1 MANSA
6 VPEKHLEIPFSLDEY
21 EDRNIPEFRLEDRLA
36 FWDGPIRAFLRE
48 RGYAL
53 YNICPV
59 FDGASSLMYPSLET
73 CPQPVD
79 DDRYA
84 FMDPD
89 EPERVLPKAKPGLEN
104 TYPYCREKAY
114 ARENRGRAAFAQ
126 CIARPDRHV
135 AIKLV
140 RDRSVEIHTLKLIFE
155 ASKEKSVR
163 GLIPVLEI
171 IPFRGHWLV
180 VMPRWGEIIMS
191 PFPTVAGPVLDL
203 IEDLLEG
210 LTFLH
215 GHNIVH
221 RDHSYKNILVNHIP
235 VVGHQSVREV
245 PPTRQTLRNAGA
257 LQHAIFDFDVALI
270 FPDRPS
276 ARLPHDEF
284 WLGTPKLTGETM
296 QGEYDYDPFAADVS
310 ILGGNLCRDLQYHTP
325 SVPILAPLFDGMLH
339 WDVPSRLTASQA
351 LSLLRALRAQYR
363 ELDKQ
368 PLPDIANKFIDVMEY
383 DRWNGLPPD
392 FVERWGHLR
401 TPPVPWTRRFLR
413 RICRYDFLASCMDAT
428 PSDEVLIIPF
438 SLDEYEDRLVPEFRL
453 EDRLAF
459 WDGPI
464 RAFLRERG
472 YALYNICSVFDGT
485 DCSLMYPA
493 LDTAHQSVPD
503 DGRYAFMDPEEP
515 GRVFR
520 NPKEGFEKNY
530 FHCRGRAYARENR
543 GRAAYAQSI
552 DRPDRHVAIKLVRSE
567 SVEIHTL
574 KLIYDASKREPVRG
588 LIPVLEIIP
597 FGGHWLVVMPRWGED
612 IMSPFPTLVGPTLS
626 LIEDLLAGLA
636 FLHSHNIVHRVM
648 FPGAYCTNC
657 THVTQDHSYKNILV
671 NHIPVVGHE
680 EIYDPPPTRELL
692 RNAGVLQ
699 HAIFDFDVALIYPDH
714 KSARLPYTE
723 FWLGAFKYTDE
734 IFQGEYDYDP
744 FAADVSILGGYLCSD
759 LQYHTPYVPILAPLF
774 DGMLHWHVPSRL
786 TAPQALELFRSLRAE
801 YSDLDSK
808 PLPAIQDRFIHV
820 SEYDRWAGLPDDFV
834 RRWGHLRTPPVP
846 WTRAFLRR
854 ICRYKFLASCDS
866 VHEWTNWLGSIMVTS
881 LPDALEYKPYSWH
894 SHPHQTETTFPLA
907 MKTTALLTLSLA
919 LSGASATSWFGSDKP
934 TYSEWSIAELRQWLQ
949 EHKIVVPES
958 FSQQQLRDLVQSN
971 WDLATAWTWD
981 QYSSAQKSFADLR
994 DTTFDAWD
1002 ESRLREFLLEQG
1014 VVAPKGPREQLVL
1027 LAKAKYADYQNAA
1040 STLSAQASTA
1050 VYGSPMHQM
1059 TKSASSMAAQ
1069 ATREVTRQMDDT
1081 KDYVYST
1088 WEDNKLR
1095 SYLVEKGVLAKDA
1108 AEKTRNEMLAMMR
1121 DTYVR
1126 ATQPI
1131 WEAWSHSYMREW
1143 LIAHDLIT
1151 PPAPSTPEIVKAK
1164 MSQYYYDVN
1173 DRAWTSWTD
1182 SDMNSWLVSHNIIK
1196 SDAQIQREKLT
1207 KLIEDNYLNAR
1218 DTLWESWSD
1227 SQMRDWLA
1235 EHGEKNVPAKRDQLV
1250 KLMQNK
1256 YNDAAGMSAAYLTW
1270 PDARLRAYLRN
1281 RGIDESGLPTS
1292 RPGLLQETRIRWVQA
1307 MTSIE
1312 RIKELINSGI
1322 EITEEKLASVLQLLS
1337 GQTEKAKAEGEKI
1350 KADAKKVK
1358 ADAKKN
1364 KENLKTEL

>member
-1 MANSA
+1 MAA
-6 VPEKHLEIPFSLDEY
+6 VSSEKDLMIPFSLDEY
-21 EDRNIPEFRLEDRLA
+21 EDRLIPEFRLEDRLA
-36 FWDGPIRAFLRE
+36 FWDGPIRAFLCE

-53 YNICPV
+53 Y
-59 FDGASSLMYPSLET
+59 
-73 CPQPVD
+73 
-79 DDRYA
+79 R
-84 FMDPD
+84 
-89 EPERVLPKAKPGLEN
+89 
-104 TYPYCREKAY
+104 
-114 ARENRGRAAFAQ
+114 
-126 CIARPDRHV
+126 
-135 AIKLV
+135 
-140 RDRSVEIHTLKLIFE
+140 
-155 ASKEKSVR
+155 
-163 GLIPVLEI
+163 
-171 IPFRGHWLV
+171 
-180 VMPRWGEIIMS
+180 
-191 PFPTVAGPVLDL
+191 
-203 IEDLLEG
+203 
-210 LTFLH
+210 
-215 GHNIVH
+215 
-221 RDHSYKNILVNHIP
+221 
-235 VVGHQSVREV
+235 
-245 PPTRQTLRNAGA
+245 
-257 LQHAIFDFDVALI
+257 
-270 FPDRPS
+270 
-276 ARLPHDEF
+276 
-284 WLGTPKLTGETM
+284 
-296 QGEYDYDPFAADVS
+296 
-310 ILGGNLCRDLQYHTP
+310 
-325 SVPILAPLFDGMLH
+325 
-339 WDVPSRLTASQA
+339 
-351 LSLLRALRAQYR
+351 
-363 ELDKQ
+363 
-368 PLPDIANKFIDVMEY
+368 
-383 DRWNGLPPD
+383 
-392 FVERWGHLR
+392 
-401 TPPVPWTRRFLR
+401 
-413 RICRYDFLASCMDAT
+413 
-428 PSDEVLIIPF
+428 
-438 SLDEYEDRLVPEFRL
+438 
-453 EDRLAF
+453 
-459 WDGPI
+459 
-464 RAFLRERG
+464 
-472 YALYNICSVFDGT
+472 ICSVLDGT

-493 LDTAHQSVPD
+493 LDTPHRSALD
-503 DGRYAFMDPEEP
+503 DDRYAYMDPDEQ
-515 GRVFR
+515 GCVFR
-520 NPKEGFEKNY
+520 NPEEGLEKDY

-552 DRPDRHVAIKLVRSE
+552 DRPDRHVAIKLVRNE

-574 KLIYDASKREPVRG
+574 KLIYETSKREPVRG

-597 FGGHWLVVMPRWGED
+597 FRGHWLVVMPRWGED

-648 FPGAYCTNC
+648 FPLPLYEWFA
-657 THVTQDHSYKNILV
+657 HVTQDHSYKNILV
-671 NHIPVVGHE
+671 NHIPVVRHE
-680 EIYDPPPTRELL
+680 EIYDPPLTRDPL
-692 RNAGVLQ
+692 RNAGFLQ
-699 HAIFDFDVALIYPDH
+699 HAIFDFDVALVFPDRS
-714 KSARLPYTE
+714 SARLPYTL
-723 FWLGAFKYTDE
+723 FWLGSHKPTDE

-744 FAADVSILGGYLCSD
+744 FAADVSILGGYLCRD
-759 LQYHTPYVPILAPLF
+759 LQYHTPHVPILAPLF

-786 TAPQALELFRSLRAE
+786 TASQALDLLRSLRAE
-801 YSDLDSK
+801 YSDLDK
-808 PLPAIQDRFIHV
+808 QPLSVIKRQSVPV
-820 SEYDRWAGLPDDFV
+820 SEYDR
-834 RRWGHLRTPPVP
+834 
-846 WTRAFLRR
+846 
-854 ICRYKFLASCDS
+854 
-866 VHEWTNWLGSIMVTS
+866 SIMVTS
-881 LPDALEYKPYSWH
+881 LPDALEYKPYWH

-934 TYSEWSIAELRQWLQ
+934 TPAYSEWSIAELRQWLQ

-1108 AEKTRNEMLAMMR
+1108 AEKTRDEMLAMMR

-1131 WEAWSHSYMREW
+1131 WEAWSHSYMRDW

-1182 SDMNSWLVSHNIIK
+1182 SDMKSWLVSHNIIK